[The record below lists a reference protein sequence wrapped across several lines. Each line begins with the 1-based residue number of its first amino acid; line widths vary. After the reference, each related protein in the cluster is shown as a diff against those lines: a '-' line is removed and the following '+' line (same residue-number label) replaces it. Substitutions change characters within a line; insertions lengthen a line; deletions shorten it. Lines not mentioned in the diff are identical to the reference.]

1 MEIDKKKDVVVV
13 KAATWYTISNIIL
26 RGISVFTAP
35 IFTRLLTTSE
45 YGIASNFTS
54 WTSIVFCVSGLGLG
68 TSIVRGKIEFK
79 EDYKKY
85 VSAIQF
91 LGMITTIVMIA
102 VMLPTL
108 SFWTGLME
116 LDKKLI
122 IVMLIYLLVYPAVG
136 FMQTNYRFDYR
147 YKENIWISIFNAVG
161 NVICSIGLIL
171 MYGEHRAFGR
181 IIGTIIPVFILG
193 LIFSTKIYTEGRC
206 FYNKKYWK
214 YAIKI
219 GLPMIPHSLA
229 MIVLGQIDRTMILK
243 YCGSSDA
250 GIYSFG
256 YSYGILIS
264 VVTNALND
272 AIQPM
277 IFEYIES
284 KDKQRLNGLVQK
296 TCSIISIMLV
306 GVIAVGPEMLKIL
319 GTADYYSGRWI
330 IYPVVIGTMFQFFY
344 QCVACI
350 EIFYKKTVVI
360 AVGSVGAAIVN
371 IVLNALFIPK
381 YGFIAAGYT
390 TLAGYLLL
398 FLYHCI
404 AARCVAGKKYIGNR
418 VWLQASIFPVIYGA
432 VMLYT
437 YDEVIIRYLLFA
449 VFMIVMFLK
458 FKDEI
463 DNLFRMVLRKRK

>member
-1 MEIDKKKDVVVV
+1 MENEKKNDAVVV

-26 RGISVFTAP
+26 RGISLFTAP

-85 VSAIQF
+85 ISSIQF
-91 LGMITTIVMIA
+91 LGMVTTIVVTV
-102 VMLPTL
+102 VMLPSL
-108 SFWTGLME
+108 SFWTSLME
-116 LDKKLI
+116 MDKYLI
-122 IVMLIYLLVYPAVG
+122 IIMMIYLLVYPSVG

-147 YKENIWISIFNAVG
+147 YKENILISVFNAVG
-161 NVICSIGLIL
+161 NVACSIGLIL
-171 MYGEHRAFGR
+171 MYGEHRALGR
-181 IIGTIIPVFILG
+181 IIGTILPVFILG
-193 LIFSTKIYTEGRC
+193 LMFSVKIYIEGKC
-206 FYNKKYWK
+206 LYNKSYWN
-214 YAIKI
+214 YALKI
-219 GLPMIPHSLA
+219 GFPMIPHSLA

-256 YSYGILIS
+256 YSYGILIA

-277 IFEYIES
+277 IFEYIGY
-284 KDKQRLNGLVQK
+284 KDKQKLNSLVQK
-296 TCSIISIMLV
+296 TCSIISIMIV

-350 EIFYKKTVVI
+350 EIYYKKTSVI
-360 AVGSVGAAIVN
+360 ALGSIGAAIINV
-371 IVLNALFIPK
+371 VLNYLLIPQ

-390 TLAGYLLL
+390 TLVGYLLL
-398 FLYHCI
+398 FIYHCM
-404 AARCVAGKKYIGNR
+404 AARWVAGEKIFSNR
-418 VWLQASIFPVIYGA
+418 VWLQTSIFPVLLGA
-432 VMLYT
+432 IILYT
-437 YDEVIIRYLLFA
+437 YEEILIRYLLLSGF
-449 VFMIVMFLK
+449 VVIMLLKHKGEIVNLLRNVLK
-458 FKDEI
+458 
-463 DNLFRMVLRKRK
+463 KR